1 MCINSVIQCDFCGNI
16 DQNGVANN
24 FWTRRIHS
32 GPVCYGGRCQIHAPK
47 CWEICKFWKQNG
59 ILFYIFRSNYSIIIG
74 LLYSKFLL
82 SVFHEKRQDFCSL
95 KKKKFNWLSKSKFP
109 KIIFRKI
116 SWFDMYE
123 VEIRLSLITYL
134 MNKNSLWASFDSY
147 SWIRCSN
154 LDFLY

>member
-1 MCINSVIQCDFCGNI
+1 MGDAVKYTHLNVEKYASFENKM
-16 DQNGVANN
+16 AY
-24 FWTRRIHS
+24 F
-32 GPVCYGGRCQIHAPK
+32 
-47 CWEICKFWKQNG
+47 
-59 ILFYIFRSNYSIIIG
+59 FYIFQSNYSIIIG

-95 KKKKFNWLSKSKFP
+95 KKKIFNWLSKSKFP

-134 MNKNSLWASFDSY
+134 MNKNSL
-147 SWIRCSN
+147 
-154 LDFLY
+154 